1 MKRWKA
7 CRLLGLGV
15 CCCLLA
21 ALLAGGVLRSTAPA
35 VAQSPGR
42 GFSTGPYQVAGGL
55 ISGGAYRLTAAD
67 WQVSGMATGGGYR
80 LLGPAAL
87 GPAGSGCCCTYL
99 PCVMDNW

>member
-15 CCCLLA
+15 CCCLLV
-21 ALLAGGVLRSTAPA
+21 ALLAGAVLRSTAPA

-42 GFSTGPYQVAGGL
+42 GLSTSQYQVTGGM
-55 ISGGAYRLTAAD
+55 ISGGSYHLTTAG
-67 WQVSGMATGGGYR
+67 WQVSGTASGGDYH
-80 LLGPAAL
+80 LVGPAAL